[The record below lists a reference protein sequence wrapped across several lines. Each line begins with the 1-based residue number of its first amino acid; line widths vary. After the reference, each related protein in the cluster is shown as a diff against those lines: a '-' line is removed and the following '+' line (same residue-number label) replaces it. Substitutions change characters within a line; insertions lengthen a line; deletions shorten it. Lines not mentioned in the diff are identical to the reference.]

1 MDFLTDPQEDT
12 SLLQKVQKVMNSN
25 VVSPKTMNVIFKIIN
40 FVIQNSLRRSLLS
53 IFLLFICN
61 YHIFI
66 NINIKIKLLC
76 LTIRTDEHY
85 SKFLIQLDIITQKDN
100 FLFPNNQ
107 HKKCKRPRVFVTLAL
122 LSVLFHIFFFFVYNG
137 TEDRTQDL

>member
-76 LTIRTDEHY
+76 PTIRMNT
-85 SKFLIQLDIITQKDN
+85 IPN
-100 FLFPNNQ
+100 F
-107 HKKCKRPRVFVTLAL
+107 
-122 LSVLFHIFFFFVYNG
+122 SYNW
-137 TEDRTQDL
+137 T